1 MSSLLYK
8 HPFLRY
14 ELSFSNQETNPVT
27 LVADDGC
34 WHPVAYMSR
43 KLSSAERN
51 YTAAE
56 RETLAVVH
64 ALKCWRMYLFDHFDV
79 ITDNTGVFYL
89 RTKRNQNVKLD
100 GQNFWLILISMC
112 IIDLELRI

>member
-1 MSSLLYK
+1 
-8 HPFLRY
+8 
-14 ELSFSNQETNPVT
+14 
-27 LVADDGC
+27 
-34 WHPVAYMSR
+34 MSR

-64 ALKCWRMYLFDHFDV
+64 ALKCWRIYLFVHFDL

-89 RTKRNQNVKLD
+89 RTKPNLTRREARWAEFLADFDFNVHHQPGAKNLADSFLGGPIFNTLLMSVLTVHKLC
-100 GQNFWLILISMC
+100 N
-112 IIDLELRI
+112 